1 MHCYLIGVSH
11 ANTPIYIREKIFF
24 SEYKKIQ
31 TLEMLSEKG
40 LDGVIILSTCNRC
53 EIYISTD
60 DMEKDCKIVKDFFVN
75 YFNVENIDDYLFE
88 KKDIDAITHIYRVA
102 AGLDSMIVGEDQILG
117 QVKDALEN
125 SIDLGTSS
133 KYLNKLFREAITTAK
148 KIKNKLKISEN
159 PISISYIAVKML
171 CEKLND
177 LKDKKIVVVGTGK
190 IGFLTISYLAEN
202 GARNILCVNRSYDK
216 VQKLIKIYPFIKY
229 FDYDDRYNLIKDAD
243 ILITS
248 TTSPHT
254 IIHKKDIQKSDKQVI
269 MLDLSMPRDIE
280 NDVKNLKNVELYDID
295 SISKISEENIQKR
308 QKLGSEAIN
317 IIEDAISEFC
327 KWADNMSVDKAI
339 KKLNEQCD
347 IIYKDTM
354 SYISRKVELNHRE
367 QKIVEKMLLSAL
379 KRMIK
384 APIQVLKQTDEKQR
398 QNEYIKIL
406 EELFDIR

>member
-1 MHCYLIGVSH
+1 
-11 ANTPIYIREKIFF
+11 
-24 SEYKKIQ
+24 
-31 TLEMLSEKG
+31 
-40 LDGVIILSTCNRC
+40 
-53 EIYISTD
+53 
-60 DMEKDCKIVKDFFVN
+60 
-75 YFNVENIDDYLFE
+75 
-88 KKDIDAITHIYRVA
+88 
-102 AGLDSMIVGEDQILG
+102 
-117 QVKDALEN
+117 
-125 SIDLGTSS
+125 
-133 KYLNKLFREAITTAK
+133 
-148 KIKNKLKISEN
+148 
-159 PISISYIAVKML
+159 
-171 CEKLND
+171 
-177 LKDKKIVVVGTGK
+177 
-190 IGFLTISYLAEN
+190 
-202 GARNILCVNRSYDK
+202 
-216 VQKLIKIYPFIKY
+216 LIKIYPFIKH

-254 IIHKKDIQKSDKQVI
+254 IIHKKDIQKSYKQVI

-295 SISKISEENIQKR
+295 SISKISEENIQRR
-308 QKLGSEAIN
+308 QKLGVEAIN
-317 IIEDAISEFC
+317 IIEDDISEFC

-354 SYISRKVELNHRE
+354 SYINRKVELNHRE

-406 EELFDIR
+406 EELFDIS

>member
-1 MHCYLIGVSH
+1 MI
-11 ANTPIYIREKIFF
+11 IF
-24 SEYKKIQ
+24 
-31 TLEMLSEKG
+31 L
-40 LDGVIILSTCNRC
+40 
-53 EIYISTD
+53 
-60 DMEKDCKIVKDFFVN
+60 
-75 YFNVENIDDYLFE
+75 
-88 KKDIDAITHIYRVA
+88 KKDIDAINHIYKVA

-117 QVKDALEN
+117 QVKDALKN

-216 VQKLIKIYPFIKY
+216 VQKLIKIYPFIKH

-254 IIHKKDIQKSDKQVI
+254 IIHKKDIQKSYKQVI

-295 SISKISEENIQKR
+295 SISKISEENIQRR
-308 QKLGSEAIN
+308 QKLGVEAIN
-317 IIEDAISEFC
+317 IIEDDISEFC

-354 SYISRKVELNHRE
+354 SYINRKVELNHRE

-406 EELFDIR
+406 EELFDIS